1 VGFNRVGAI
10 AAVIYLG
17 LGLLWV
23 ITGRPPGQEW
33 LIVAWFVLVAAVEV
47 FVPGEANQVS
57 LARAYLAAPALAY
70 ALAPGHLG
78 ALAVVLAVAGL
89 TDLVDGTVARRFEHP
104 STFGGGLDPVVD
116 GVFLGAVVV
125 GLALGGE
132 LPFWLAMVIVARYA
146 LPAIA
151 GLVLISAHRSL
162 ELRHTLIGQISTSLN
177 IILVG
182 GICLFRYFN
191 QDATN
196 VVLGAEVVIPIAT
209 IATFVQLAWIAR
221 RRRPAAASA

>member
-1 VGFNRVGAI
+1 MGAI
-10 AAVIYLG
+10 AAAVYLV
-17 LGLLWV
+17 LGLLWLV
-23 ITGRPPGQEW
+23 IGRPPGQEW
-33 LIVAWFVLVAAVEV
+33 LIAAWFVLVAAAEA

-57 LARAYLAAPALAY
+57 LARAYLVAPALAY

-89 TDLVDGTVARRFEHP
+89 TDLVDGTVARRFERP
-104 STFGGGLDPVVD
+104 SMFGGGLDPVVD

-146 LPAIA
+146 LPAIG

-162 ELRHTLIGQISTSLN
+162 ELRHTLIGQVSTSLN

-182 GICLFRYFN
+182 GVCLFRFFK
-191 QDATN
+191 QDASN
-196 VVLGAEVVIPIAT
+196 VVLGAEVVIPITT